1 MIFLLDAKIK
11 KNYKNKIVTSFILF
25 FSFILVLSLAV
36 SFYSNHSYFSGDI
49 RVLAE
54 ESDNNQATDAES
66 TEASQPQN
74 AGVNLSDYEATVVY
88 LINTTR
94 VSNGLNA
101 LTPNQMLTDISR
113 SRSSDMLNRNYFA
126 HYTPEG
132 KNILNILRENGVTYS
147 KAGENLAQSM
157 PADIGTP
164 DAFMNAWMNSPSHA
178 ANILRQGYGIIG
190 VGISDNGG
198 RRVLTTVFRNQ

>member
-1 MIFLLDAKIK
+1 MIFMLDAKIEK
-11 KNYKNKIVTSFILF
+11 TFKSNIVKAFVIFL
-25 FSFILVLSLAV
+25 SFILVLSLAV
-36 SFYSNHSYFSGDI
+36 SFYSKHSYASGNI

-54 ESDNNQATDAES
+54 ESDNNQANSTQDTES
-66 TEASQPQN
+66 AQPQN
-74 AGVNLSDYEATVVY
+74 GEVNLSDFESTVVY

-132 KNILNILRENGVTYS
+132 KNILKILRENGIKYS

-157 PADIGTP
+157 PADFGTP

-190 VGISDNGG
+190 VGVSDNGG
-198 RRVLTTVFRNQ
+198 RRVLTTVFKN